1 MSKASKHASIFR
13 RVESS
18 TSTTGAFKESIL
30 FEKRSSTQLE
40 IYTKIM
46 SPIDREKYR
55 IIKIVTITTTT
66 TVITI
71 TITIKINNRT
81 KTVEVS
87 ITNKFVQIDQKKP
100 PNFPT

>member
-1 MSKASKHASIFR
+1 
-13 RVESS
+13 
-18 TSTTGAFKESIL
+18 
-30 FEKRSSTQLE
+30 
-40 IYTKIM
+40 M

-55 IIKIVTITTTT
+55 IIKIVTTTT

-71 TITIKINNRT
+71 TTTIKINNRT